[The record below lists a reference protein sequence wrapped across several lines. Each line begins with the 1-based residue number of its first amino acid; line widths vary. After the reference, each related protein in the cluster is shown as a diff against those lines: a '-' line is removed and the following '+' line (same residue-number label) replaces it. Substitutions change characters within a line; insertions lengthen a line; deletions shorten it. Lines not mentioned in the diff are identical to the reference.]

1 VTELRLPALDVYGM
15 LREARRTAPALRAL
29 VVTAHSTERAAIEAL
44 NFGIAGYLV
53 KPVRTAEIVA
63 AAARV
68 LA

>member
-1 VTELRLPALDVYGM
+1 M
-15 LREARRTAPALRAL
+15 

-44 NFGIAGYLV
+44 NFGIGAYLV
-53 KPVRTAEIVA
+53 KPVRATEIVA